1 MQPHTAIICPGRC
14 FLLWLLPDIA
24 ENAHLRVLA
33 HGAGVHDDDVGL
45 ELVLREAVA
54 HLGEVAAQLL
64 AVGLVLLAAVGIDH
78 CERPVFLRNEAIV
91 YLAADILLPADGFNA
106 YLFSFVCHFSFP
118 LQTIKSTLYI
128 NINSVEFSTQLM
140 YNELINK
147 DEQRRG
153 YRMTRINILPPLVAD
168 MIAAGEV
175 VERPASVIKE
185 LMENSFDAGASR

>member
-1 MQPHTAIICPGRC
+1 MARHGFQQQLREAPQLVRPENEIDHGVG
-14 FLLWLLPDIA
+14 LLYLLDHVLLLHHAAAHGNYLAGALLFAVVKLPDIA
-24 ENAHLRVLA
+24 EHAHLRVLA

-78 CERPVFLRNEAIV
+78 CERSVFLRNEAIV

-118 LQTIKSTLYI
+118 LQTIKVH
-128 NINSVEFSTQLM
+128 SVSKSL
-140 YNELINK
+140 
-147 DEQRRG
+147 
-153 YRMTRINILPPLVAD
+153 
-168 MIAAGEV
+168 
-175 VERPASVIKE
+175 
-185 LMENSFDAGASR
+185 